1 MKGYYENFCYK
12 VYKVVIF
19 LREDSVTQ
27 KSIPYLWRN
36 AMVLKFF
43 FNTIANFVF
52 EGSFITV
59 VYVRYSDEIVKLFM
73 QALSYRN

>member
-1 MKGYYENFCYK
+1 MKGYYEKFCYK

-27 KSIPYLWRN
+27 KAILTN
-36 AMVLKFF
+36 GEMVLKFL
-43 FNTIANFVF
+43 FNTIANFVYK
-52 EGSFITV
+52 GSFIRL
-59 VYVRYSDEIVKLFM
+59 VYVRYFDEIVKLFM